1 MTRLPL
7 RKEQSRRIETDSPIG
22 VASDGKRFKKQ
33 FRYQMK
39 IKLFPLGGWLC
50 QPVGRDSRGWKYS
63 FLS

>member
-1 MTRLPL
+1 MTRLPPG
-7 RKEQSRRIETDSPIG
+7 KAQSRLIEAMEGGSRN
-22 VASDGKRFKKQ
+22 K